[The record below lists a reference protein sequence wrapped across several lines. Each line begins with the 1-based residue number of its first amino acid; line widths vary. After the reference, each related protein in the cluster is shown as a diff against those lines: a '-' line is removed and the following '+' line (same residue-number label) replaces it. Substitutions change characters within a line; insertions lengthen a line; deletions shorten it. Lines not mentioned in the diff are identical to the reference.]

1 MVGKVCHTCLF
12 YFPGYMQPPAPYGSQ
27 APPPQYHQFYPPP
40 QQGQPSY
47 PSLQQGQPAYP
58 PPLQQGYGA
67 PAQPQYRAVYNQP
80 PNSIPD

>member
-1 MVGKVCHTCLF
+1 MLGKVCHTCLF

-27 APPPQYHQFYPPP
+27 APQPQYHQFYPPP

-47 PSLQQGQPAYP
+47 PPLQQGQPAYP

-67 PAQPQYRAVYNQP
+67 PAQPQYRPVYNQP